1 LTLQKLF
8 EILVL
13 LYTVSNM
20 AFVGLELNRRD
31 TLKSLRNPRL
41 VLLTLLWGWV
51 VGPAFA
57 LLLTKVLPLAEPH
70 ALGLLIFSLAPVA
83 PMVSILARKAR
94 SDMNFTAALIPLAMV
109 ATVVLLPLLAPLLMK
124 GVTLNIWAL
133 AKPLILLVLLPLVV
147 CGAVKVYAAPVS
159 DKLFPVVKRLAGIST
174 LLCLGFVVVF
184 NFQDI
189 LRTVG
194 SYAIGAEVLFLLAIA
209 LVSYRIGFGLK
220 QGQRS
225 AMALAMAT
233 RNGAPMLAAFTA
245 FPEQDPRM
253 LVMFL
258 LSGPVPAIVAF
269 PLAKLFASR
278 ADKTS
283 SAGAGGLPPCG
294 ERVETSTHGQ

>member
-1 LTLQKLF
+1 MTSQKVF

-13 LYTVSNM
+13 LYTVTNM
-20 AFVGLELNRRD
+20 ASIGLELNLRE
-31 TLKSLRNPRL
+31 TMKSLRSVRL

-57 LLLTKVLPLAEPH
+57 ILLTKVLPLAEPH

-83 PMVSILARKAR
+83 PMLSILARKAG
-94 SDMNFTAALIPLAMV
+94 SDMDFTAALIPLAMV
-109 ATVVLLPLLAPLLMK
+109 ATVVLLPVMAPWLMR

-133 AKPLILLVLLPLVV
+133 AKPLLLLVLLPLVV
-147 CGAVKVYAAPVS
+147 CAALKVYAAQVAE
-159 DKLFPVVKRLAGIST
+159 KLSPWVKRLAGIST
-174 LLCLGFVVVF
+174 LLCLSFVVVF

-189 LRTVG
+189 IRTVG

-233 RNGAPMLAAFTA
+233 RNGAPMLAVFTA
-245 FPEQDPRM
+245 FPEQDPGM

-269 PLAKLFASR
+269 PLARFFAAR
-278 ADKTS
+278 AGK
-283 SAGAGGLPPCG
+283 AVEGGAA
-294 ERVETSTHGQ
+294 

>member
-1 LTLQKLF
+1 MTPQKF
-8 EILVL
+8 FQILVL

-20 AFVGLELNRRD
+20 ASIGLELNPRE
-31 TLKSLRNPRL
+31 TLKSLRSARL

-83 PMVSILARKAR
+83 PMLSILARKAR
-94 SDMNFTAALIPLAMV
+94 SDMDFTAALIPLAMV
-109 ATVVLLPLLAPLLMK
+109 ATVVLLPLLAPWLMR

-133 AKPLILLVLLPLVV
+133 AKPLLLLVLLPLVF
-147 CGAVKVYAAPVS
+147 CAALKVYVAPVAE
-159 DKLFPVVKRLAGIST
+159 KLSPLVKRLAGIST

-184 NFQDI
+184 NFKDI
-189 LRTVG
+189 IRTVG
-194 SYAIGAEVLFLLAIA
+194 SYAIGAEALFLLAIA

-233 RNGAPMLAAFTA
+233 RNGAPMLAVFTA
-245 FPEQDPRM
+245 FPDQDPRM
-253 LVMFL
+253 LVMIL

-269 PLAKLFASR
+269 PLARFFASR
-278 ADKTS
+278 AGK
-283 SAGAGGLPPCG
+283 AEAGGHAATLSP
-294 ERVETSTHGQ
+294 T

>member
-1 LTLQKLF
+1 MTLQKVF
-8 EILVL
+8 QILVL
-13 LYTVSNM
+13 LYTVTNM
-20 AFVGLELNRRD
+20 ASIGLELNLRE
-31 TLKSLRNPRL
+31 TLKSLRSVRL

-57 LLLTKVLPLAEPH
+57 FLLTKVLPLAEPH

-83 PMVSILARKAR
+83 PMLSILARKAR
-94 SDMNFTAALIPLAMV
+94 SDMDFTAALIPLAMV
-109 ATVVLLPLLAPLLMK
+109 ATVVLLPLMAPWLMR

-133 AKPLILLVLLPLVV
+133 AKPLLLLVLLPLVV
-147 CGAVKVYAAPVS
+147 CAALKVYAAPVAE
-159 DKLFPVVKRLAGIST
+159 KLSPVVKRLAGIST

-194 SYAIGAEVLFLLAIA
+194 SYAIGAEALFLLAIA

-233 RNGAPMLAAFTA
+233 RNGAPMLAVFTA
-245 FPEQDPRM
+245 FPDQDPRM

-269 PLAKLFASR
+269 PLARFFASR
-278 ADKTS
+278 AGK
-283 SAGAGGLPPCG
+283 AEAGGHATTRDP
-294 ERVETSTHGQ
+294 T

>member
-1 LTLQKLF
+1 MTLQKVF
-8 EILVL
+8 QILVL
-13 LYTVSNM
+13 LYTVTNM
-20 AFVGLELNRRD
+20 ASIGLELNLRE
-31 TLKSLRNPRL
+31 TLKSLRSVRL

-57 LLLTKVLPLAEPH
+57 FLLTKVLPLAEPH

-83 PMVSILARKAR
+83 PMLSILARKAR
-94 SDMNFTAALIPLAMV
+94 SDMDFTAALIPLAMV
-109 ATVVLLPLLAPLLMK
+109 ATVVLLPLMAPWLMR

-133 AKPLILLVLLPLVV
+133 AKPLLLLVLLPLVV
-147 CGAVKVYAAPVS
+147 CAALKVYAAPVAE
-159 DKLFPVVKRLAGIST
+159 KLSPLIKRLAGIST

-194 SYAIGAEVLFLLAIA
+194 SYAIGAEALFLLAIA

-233 RNGAPMLAAFTA
+233 RNGAPMLAVFTA
-245 FPEQDPRM
+245 FPDQDPRM

-269 PLAKLFASR
+269 PLARFFAAR
-278 ADKTS
+278 AGK
-283 SAGAGGLPPCG
+283 AEAGGHPATLSP
-294 ERVETSTHGQ
+294 T